1 MNHTIAR
8 STSGLAV
15 RVGAAVAVAA
25 GGLVH
30 LQLYFDGYRSTPDAN
45 LGRSFVVN
53 GVASLVIAIALLA
66 RPTVLVRLAGLGLS
80 LGTFLAFAL
89 SRTDRGVFGFTEHG
103 FQPSPQ
109 AMIAVAVELA
119 ATALIVVTFVP
130 AIGAGSQIPTRG
142 VATAALA
149 LAGAAVVLS
158 LLWAQDSTVTAADS
172 SPGSH
177 AVTVVDF
184 SFQPSSISV
193 PVGSTVTWTNE
204 DAFAHSVV
212 ATGGPDATFR
222 SDPLATGQTYS
233 HTFDAPGTYT
243 YICGIHPSMAGSV
256 VVTE

>member
-1 MNHTIAR
+1 M
-8 STSGLAV
+8 
-15 RVGAAVAVAA
+15 AVAV

-30 LQLYFDGYRSTPDAN
+30 LQLHFDGYRSTPDAN
-45 LGRSFVVN
+45 LGRSFVLN
-53 GVASLVIAIALLA
+53 GIASLVVAIALLA
-66 RPTVLVRLAGLGLS
+66 RPTVVVRLAGLGLS
-80 LGTFLAFAL
+80 LGTLVAFAL

-103 FQPSPQ
+103 LQPSPQ

-119 ATALIVVTFVP
+119 ATALIVITFVP
-130 AIGAGSQIPTRG
+130 AIGVGRPIPTRG

-158 LLWAQDSTVTAADS
+158 LMWAQDSTVTAAGS
-172 SPGSH
+172 SPGPH

-184 SFQPSSISV
+184 SFRLSTISV

-204 DAFAHSVV
+204 DSFAHSIV
-212 ATGGPDATFR
+212 ATGGPDAAFR
-222 SDPLATGQTYS
+222 SDPLSTGQTYS
-233 HTFDAPGTYT
+233 HTFDTPGTYT